1 MQRSGKGKRGLH
13 GTEGQQGRRR
23 TADSGSAWEWGG
35 SWEEQRR
42 NPKLLDIPQL
52 RAGMGTLALLPQEV
66 SLSPAFIG
74 VPHVPLSLD

>member
-1 MQRSGKGKRGLH
+1 MGQRDSKAE
-13 GTEGQQGRRR
+13 EGQQTAGVHGSGEGNRR
-23 TADSGSAWEWGG
+23 SAWEWGG